1 MIKQLA
7 HACIVS
13 SDLAAAEK
21 FYCGAL
27 GFRKIFDFIKAGAL
41 YGFYLA
47 LGNGTFL
54 EVFGEAANDS
64 SAPRIKHL
72 CFEVED
78 IDLAVE
84 ELDAKQ
90 VVHTEKKLGADHTW
104 QIWIKDPDGIDIEFH
119 QYTGKSSQLTGT
131 ACPVDW

>member
-7 HACIVS
+7 HTCIIS
-13 SDLAAAEK
+13 SDLAATEA

-27 GFRKIFDFIKAGAL
+27 GLGKTFEFIKDGAL
-41 YGFYLA
+41 YGFYLN

-54 EVFGEAANDS
+54 EVFAEPAEDRPS
-64 SAPRIKHL
+64 RIRHL

-78 IDLAVE
+78 IDRAVA

-90 VVHTEKKLGADHTW
+90 VVHTEKKLGADQTW

-119 QYTGKSSQLTGT
+119 QYTEKSSQLTGA
-131 ACPVDW
+131 ACLVDW